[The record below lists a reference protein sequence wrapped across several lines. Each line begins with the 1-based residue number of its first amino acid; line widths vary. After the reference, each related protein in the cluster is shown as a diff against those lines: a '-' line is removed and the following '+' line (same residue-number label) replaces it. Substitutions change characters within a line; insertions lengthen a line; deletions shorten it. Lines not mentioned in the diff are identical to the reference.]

1 VCDLL
6 IFLQP
11 ADNAANV
18 RLAVECLTDNR
29 RFGFARDRV
38 TVSTVA
44 PSPAAFSAILGGGG
58 APVIPEGGRVSTV
71 APSAAAVSA
80 IPGGEAFTPAGI
92 IPEGVPPEGLD
103 PEGVIP
109 EGVMPV
115 GVQPDGVIPGGVLP
129 EGMSIIPE
137 GAPPAEGVIP
147 VGVQVEGVIP
157 VGVASKRGSAPLDA
171 APALAWSLH
180 AAGKELRRAL
190 VPTARFSPEELR
202 DGLCAALQVNI

>member
-1 VCDLL
+1 MCDLL

-38 TVSTVA
+38 T
-44 PSPAAFSAILGGGG
+44 
-58 APVIPEGGRVSTV
+58 VSTV